1 VVAFISILALCVSC
15 VALWKGHLAPFSPLI
30 LAGDLS
36 HRVYPI
42 RNREQ
47 HWYISSFIVPI
58 SVTNP
63 GARPGIVTG
72 LRLRL
77 HYPELPFTNNYEFV
91 LPVCELRPD
100 KVNRIDKERFEWID
114 EVVAADGWTPFV
126 VLPKATVAKHLML
139 EVRWDTPV
147 IQKRITTTLELQVDW
162 RTKWLTE
169 ITWELALPPKM
180 WVDLVNGAS
189 FVYPP
194 HKGQVHLQPECSP
207 SDLHKYTGT
216 KSALPTEGVITAAEP
231 SFLDGPDSEEDGHDS
246 RE

>member
-42 RNREQ
+42 RNQDE

-91 LPVCELRPD
+91 HAPVWELRPD
-100 KVNRIDKERFEWID
+100 KLNLIDKERFEWIE
-114 EVVAADGWTPFV
+114 EVVANQWMPFV

-147 IQKRITTTLELQVDW
+147 IQKRITATLELQVDW

-169 ITWELALPPKM
+169 IKWELMLTPHT
-180 WVDLVNGAS
+180 WVDLVDGAS
-189 FVYPP
+189 FSYPNRT
-194 HKGQVHLQPECSP
+194 KEQVLQPECSP

-216 KSALPTEGVITAAEP
+216 KGALPTEGAITAAEP
-231 SFLDGPDSEEDGHDS
+231 SYLDHPDSEED
-246 RE
+246 